1 MTSHERSGKRILIA
15 IVVALAA
22 WGVLLA
28 VGAYLGMWHQGGGRE
43 GLRDPRRFW
52 IVLGIVAAFLA
63 FWGVALAVRT
73 RRLRSRDQ
81 SGGRP
86 KP

>member
-1 MTSHERSGKRILIA
+1 MSSHEGSGKRILIA

-63 FWGVALAVRT
+63 FWGVALAVRA